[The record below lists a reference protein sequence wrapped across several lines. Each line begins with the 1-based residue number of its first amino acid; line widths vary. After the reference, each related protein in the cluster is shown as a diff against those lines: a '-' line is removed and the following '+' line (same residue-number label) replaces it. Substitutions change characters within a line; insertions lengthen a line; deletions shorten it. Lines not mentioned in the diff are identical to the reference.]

1 MLRGYPHSMLKPCSV
16 TGVPAA
22 CREREFVRTLLAA
35 AITYDIANE
44 CRERH
49 IPNCPC
55 DFSVP
60 FITHTENGTIVGGC
74 GAQFDH
80 ASALTRKIMAV
91 PPTSTS
97 ADLVIEHNTNAGAT
111 VSTIPTH
118 CACHVVAGDVQ
129 RFG

>member
-1 MLRGYPHSMLKPCSV
+1 MTLL
-16 TGVPAA
+16 PAV

-60 FITHTENGTIVGGC
+60 FITRTANGTIVGGC

-80 ASALTRKIMAV
+80 ASTITRKIMAI
-91 PPTSTS
+91 STMDKV
-97 ADLVIEHNTNAGAT
+97 AGLVIKHNTDAGAT
-111 VSTIPTH
+111 VSTTPMQA
-118 CACHVVAGDVQ
+118 ACCPLVTLYTKAQLLLDPN
-129 RFG
+129 